1 MHLNTCITPVLLY
14 LKFAERAYYFLFL
27 HSRER
32 EREREREC
40 HRTHLNG
47 SGFVSF
53 NGTAEEYT
61 QPLQTQTETG
71 VQAGD
76 ARPKGCEISIT
87 QTITCI
93 NLSLWCALH
102 YVSAQSP
109 LLPLMRLVVRI
120 RIVLLHWNP
129 SWFDYT
135 EHFTG

>member
-32 EREREREC
+32 EREC

-47 SGFVSF
+47 SGFVPF

-109 LLPLMRLVVRI
+109 LLPLIRLVVRI
-120 RIVLLHWNP
+120 RTVLLHWNP